1 MLLAHL
7 SNRNLTRGEAFLIPS
22 LGYFFFYPSRFYQIF
37 STVQISFHKYV
48 SPKAPTAFR
57 D

>member
-22 LGYFFFYPSRFYQIF
+22 LGYFFFFSKQIL
-37 STVQISFHKYV
+37 
-48 SPKAPTAFR
+48 P
-57 D
+57 DL